1 MLSHIEK
8 IKGKSIYYDFS
19 PGSRGRGFEGGTGG
33 GGGGVLV
40 NGNGPRDGP
49 GHGDGFGG
57 GTGGANGGVLNRG
70 SSGVIILEFI

>member
-1 MLSHIEK
+1 MK
-8 IKGKSIYYDFS
+8 IKGKSICYDFS
-19 PGSRGRGFEGGTGG
+19 PGSGGRGFEGVGG

-57 GTGGANGGVLNRG
+57 GTGGANGGILNNG
-70 SSGVIILEFI
+70 HSGVIILEFI